1 MHHMGS
7 PCFSAYSFLL
17 HRCEE
22 LQHSLFIM
30 CSHAACVHLQGE
42 KKERFNEIK
51 QELSQISTKFS
62 NNLLVG
68 CIFAAAHV
76 HPGVLQ
82 AMCQGLVLI
91 GCRSLTIPLSLDS
104 GRVLPYAGAGCHQGL
119 QEADQGQD

>member
-7 PCFSAYSFLL
+7 PCFSASSFLL

-22 LQHSLFIM
+22 LQHSLFIKW
-30 CSHAACVHLQGE
+30 SHAACVHLQGE

-62 NNLLVG
+62 NNLLVS
-68 CIFAAAHV
+68 CTFLAAHL

-82 AMCQGLVLI
+82 AMSQGLDLF
-91 GCRSLTIPLSLDS
+91 GC
-104 GRVLPYAGAGCHQGL
+104 
-119 QEADQGQD
+119 